1 MKTEGSVAASDVSF
15 ESVAHELYGLP
26 LARFVTRR
34 DELARRARAA
44 GDRELADRVGAL
56 RRPTLVVW
64 LANQLVRE
72 HPEEVQPLLALG
84 EALREATE
92 QLRGEQL
99 RELARQQRT
108 VLAAMVTQARAIG
121 NAAGQKVSEDAA
133 RGLEDTLRAALADPD
148 AADALAG
155 GRLTAGLTPPAFG
168 GLAGPSLGVVPPLAD
183 ARSDRRHGGVDRR
196 LVQARADAAA
206 AEAQADR
213 MSAAL
218 QDASTEVALA
228 DERVGAAEE
237 QVRDLQG
244 RLEAATRAHAAA
256 AEAARDAHAA
266 LDRADRASR
275 DAERRLR
282 QARARVES
290 LEPAAAREGAG

>member
-183 ARSDRRHGGVDRR
+183 ARSRRHGGVDRR

-256 AEAARDAHAA
+256 AEAARAAHAA